1 MSTARD
7 ALGRFGAIAIAL
19 ICVQL
24 DYFALALAL
33 PNMAEDLQT
42 TPENLQWSVSA
53 YMIALGIA
61 MIPGSRLADLIGRK
75 KVVLIGLSIFGL
87 ASLACGLAPTAEFVI
102 VARVVQGLGAGMYFP
117 VAFALVTNATSDD
130 ERPAMLGFLSGVA
143 GIGTAAGPIIG
154 GLFSS
159 TIGWRWVF
167 FVNVPIALIGV
178 LWGMRQLREQR
189 DPALTD
195 KRIRDLDFPGI
206 ILIALLVTGVSL
218 AIDDVSVAP
227 GSVAKTILPAVVGFA
242 ALIGFVLWES
252 RSPWPILP
260 PQLWRNQRFTALVI
274 AATIANTGLCVM
286 IFLAT
291 LYLQETRGLS
301 GLTAGL
307 LFIPAAVGLSV
318 GGPISGRIAPL
329 FPGQRVMTVA
339 MLAGAVTLFALAFT
353 QNLVVYLV
361 LMGLA
366 SFLLGLGFQFGNI
379 AVQTVVPAS
388 QAGSGAGVLLTVMV
402 TTGGIGVVA
411 AAASIEALSPTGPP
425 SQYAMTVTYLQWGF
439 IVAVLGL
446 IFGLWQWR
454 RADPVSAGSQVGS
467 A

>member
-227 GSVAKTILPAVVGFA
+227 GSVTKTILPAVVGVA
-242 ALIGFVLWES
+242 ALIGFVFWES

-353 QNLVVYLV
+353 QNLVVYLL

-425 SQYAMTVTYLQWGF
+425 SQYAMTVTYLQWGV

>member
-227 GSVAKTILPAVVGFA
+227 GSVTKTILPAVVGVA
-242 ALIGFVLWES
+242 ALIGFVFWES

-353 QNLVVYLV
+353 QNLVVYL
-361 LMGLA
+361 LLLGLA

-425 SQYAMTVTYLQWGF
+425 SQYAMTVTYLQWGV